1 MIGQGLLGIKLG
13 MTHVFTPEGKAIAVT
28 AVDVSENN
36 ILQIKKQ
43 ESDGYSAVQVGL
55 KNKKESRA
63 TKPEIGHA
71 KKAGQSPKYHVR
83 EFRMADDASLP
94 AADAKLDGAVFEDTQ
109 YVDIIGVTKGKG
121 FAGGMKRHNF
131 SGQRQTHGSMMHR
144 RTGAIGC
151 RLTPGRVWKNQRMP
165 GHMGDVRCTVQNL
178 QVVGRR
184 ENDTILLI
192 SGSIPGS
199 KGSMVMIRPA
209 KKKGTPAEEAA
220 KAEARKAAAGKSAG
234 KAKK

>member
-28 AVDVSENN
+28 VIDVSEND
-36 ILQIKKQ
+36 ITQVKTK
-43 ESDGYSAVQVGL
+43 ETDGYTAVQVGL

-63 TKPEIGHA
+63 TKPALGHA
-71 KKAGQSPKYHVR
+71 KKAGKAPKYHTR
-83 EFRMADDASLP
+83 EFRLADDAKP
-94 AADAKLDGAVFEDTQ
+94 AADAVLDVDVFEDGQ
-109 YVDIIGVTKGKG
+109 WVDIIGTTKGRG
-121 FAGGMKRHNF
+121 FAGAVKRHGF

-165 GHMGDVRCTVQNL
+165 GHMGTTRATVQNL
-178 QVVGRR
+178 QIVARR
-184 ENDTILLI
+184 KEDNVLLI
-192 SGSIPGS
+192 SGSVPGHN
-199 KGSMVMIRPA
+199 GAMVIVRPA
-209 KKKGTPAEEAA
+209 KKKGTPSEEIA